1 MGLFHQINRLYALL
15 KRNPEES
22 YHVIIND
29 GFVQVNHPWWGSKQ
43 INWVEL
49 QEVLLINMRLIP
61 LRIIDKTKLFHVNKT
76 GNILKFL
83 STWMA
88 DLLC

>member
-15 KRNPEES
+15 KRNPGES

-43 INWVEL
+43 INWVE
-49 QEVLLINMRLIP
+49 
-61 LRIIDKTKLFHVNKT
+61 
-76 GNILKFL
+76 
-83 STWMA
+83 
-88 DLLC
+88 